1 MKNIK
6 SLGLAVL
13 VSCLTLSAQAKP
25 VVTVADVYAQPNSTT
40 YFTVNLTIDEDKVD
54 TYLSFGCD
62 LILPEGFTV
71 DNDKNLVSP
80 TWPDAVLAGTQ
91 IRTMSTKTLSGIEN
105 NGLFSIALTVG
116 DLEKGDY
123 TVSLE
128 NIVLEYPPKEADEA
142 AADVSFTIHVSDVL
156 TLNENSQIAPET
168 TTTNSDVKVVRTL
181 NAGEWSTICLP
192 FALNAANI
200 AEIFPDGCEIAELA
214 GYDVEKDDA
223 ENIVGINVNFN
234 PSTVIRANQ
243 PYIIKVNANVKE
255 FTAKSKKVSS
265 KPVATVLEN
274 DDLDP
279 YATMTGTN
287 VAMTVVPKNS
297 LFLSDNKFYY
307 SAGKTKIKAF
317 RAYFTFMDIL
327 SSLDGAS
334 TRVKFFVTDGDETT
348 EIKIPELLNDGEY
361 YNLNGVRVETP
372 SKGIY
377 IKDGK
382 KVVVK

>member
-1 MKNIK
+1 MKKMI
-6 SLGLAVL
+6 L
-13 VSCLTLSAQAKP
+13 CLTAILSSISLTASAEAEI
-25 VVTVADVYAQPNSTT
+25 TVNDVYVKAGSTA
-40 YFTVNLTIDEDKVD
+40 YFTLNLKGGRSGVYESVDVNFT
-54 TYLSFGCD
+54 
-62 LILPEGFTV
+62 LPEGFSFTE
-71 DNDKNLVSP
+71 DENHKSSWEGSTIMTGTSIGLMNATSKLVSG
-80 TWPDAVLAGTQ
+80 DFDNLMSLQFAVEDDVKNGTYQ
-91 IRTMSTKTLSGIEN
+91 ITLDGFDLGY
-105 NGLFSIALTVG
+105 NGNQH
-116 DLEKGDY
+116 DY
-123 TVSLE
+123 PAAVTFNV
-128 NIVLEYPPKEADEA
+128 IV
-142 AADVSFTIHVSDVL
+142 TDVL
-156 TLNENSQIAPET
+156 TLDENSQVAPET

-265 KPVATVLEN
+265 KPVATELEN
-274 DDLDP
+274 DDLDI

-287 VAMTVVPKNS
+287 VARTVVPKNS

-334 TRVKFFVTDGDETT
+334 TRVKYFVTDGDETT
-348 EIKIPELLNDGEY
+348 QIQIPELLNDGEY